1 MRLEGSVVWT
11 STLFSG
17 YNRIFSNSIDNEQNK
32 EQVLA
37 TFPIAFEKMS
47 GTGNDFVIIDNRT
60 LHIPLDEQPELARK
74 ICRRMFSVGADGL
87 IFIENSSIAD
97 FGWNFYNADGSVA
110 EMCGNGSRCAARF
123 AYRHRIAGKKMKLE
137 TLAGIVEAEVCEEE
151 EIVRVKMTPPHDFR
165 LDLSLQLGDEER
177 AVMYVN
183 TGVPHAVIF
192 VDEDEVPVKTW
203 GRKVRFHELF
213 EPRGANAN
221 FVKVLPDG
229 RLKVRTY
236 ERGVEAETMACGTGA
251 VAAALF
257 AAIQKGMD
265 SPVEVVTSGGGVLT
279 ILFDLSD
286 GPVVENVY
294 LQGPTRLI
302 CSGNLTAEALL

>member
-1 MRLEGSVVWT
+1 MAL
-11 STLFSG
+11 
-17 YNRIFSNSIDNEQNK
+17 
-32 EQVLA
+32 

-60 LHIPLDEQPELARK
+60 IAIPLADQPELARK

-87 IFIENSSIAD
+87 IFIEKSTKAD

-123 AYRHRIAGKKMKLE
+123 AYRHKIAGKKMKIE
-137 TLAGIVEAEVCEEE
+137 TLAGIIEAEICEEDDV
-151 EIVRVKMTPPHDFR
+151 VRVKMTQPFDFR
-165 LDLSLQLGDEER
+165 LDISLRLDDVER
-177 AVMYVN
+177 PVAYVN

-192 VDEDEVPVKTW
+192 VQEDDVPVKKW
-203 GRKVRFHELF
+203 GRKVRFHEFF
-213 EPRGANAN
+213 EPRGSNAN
-221 FVKVLPDG
+221 FVKILEDG

-236 ERGVEAETMACGTGA
+236 ERGVEDETMACGTGA

-257 AAIQKGMD
+257 ASMLKGMD
-265 SPVEVVTSGGGVLT
+265 APVEVITSGGDMLT
-279 ILFDLSD
+279 ILFDLHD
-286 GPVVENVY
+286 GPVAENVY

-302 CSGNLTAEALL
+302 CTGNLTAEALL

>member
-1 MRLEGSVVWT
+1 MAV
-11 STLFSG
+11 
-17 YNRIFSNSIDNEQNK
+17 
-32 EQVLA
+32 

-60 LHIPLDEQPELARK
+60 IAIPLVDQPELARK

-87 IFIENSSIAD
+87 IFIEESTKAD

-123 AYRHRIAGKKMKLE
+123 AYRHKIAGKKMQLE
-137 TLAGIVEAEVCEEE
+137 TLAGIVEAEICEEDDV
-151 EIVRVKMTPPHDFR
+151 VRVKMTQPFDFR
-165 LDLSLQLGDEER
+165 LDLSLRLDDVER
-177 AVMYVN
+177 SVAYVN
-183 TGVPHAVIF
+183 AGVPQAVIF
-192 VDEDEVPVKTW
+192 VAEDDVPVKKW

-213 EPRGANAN
+213 EPKGTNAN
-221 FVKVLPDG
+221 FVKVLEDG

-236 ERGVEAETMACGTGA
+236 ERGVEDETMACGTGA

-257 AAIQKGMD
+257 ASMLRGMD
-265 SPVEVVTSGGGVLT
+265 SPVEVITSGGDMLT
-279 ILFDLSD
+279 ILFDLQD
-286 GPVVENVY
+286 GPVAENVY

-302 CSGNLTAEALL
+302 CTGNLTAEALL

>member
-1 MRLEGSVVWT
+1 MAI
-11 STLFSG
+11 
-17 YNRIFSNSIDNEQNK
+17 N
-32 EQVLA
+32 
-37 TFPIAFEKMS
+37 FPIAFEKMS

-60 LHIPLDEQPELARK
+60 LAIPLDEQPLLARK

-87 IFIENSSIAD
+87 IFIEESTKAD

-123 AYRHRIAGKKMKLE
+123 AYRHNIASKKMKLE
-137 TLAGIVEAEVCEEE
+137 TLAGIVEAEICEEE
-151 EIVRVKMTPPHDFR
+151 EVVRVKMTKPFDFR
-165 LDLSLQLGDEER
+165 FDLSLALGDVER
-177 AVMYVN
+177 SVAYVN

-192 VDEDEVPVKTW
+192 VQEDDVPVKKW

-221 FVKVLPDG
+221 FVQVLG
-229 RLKVRTY
+229 KGKLKVRTY
-236 ERGVEAETMACGTGA
+236 ERGVEDETMACGTGA

-257 AAIQKGMD
+257 ASLQKGMD
-265 SPVEVVTSGGGVLT
+265 SPVEVITSGGDALT
-279 ILFDLSD
+279 ILFDLQD
-286 GPVVENVY
+286 GPVAEDVF

-302 CSGNLTAEALL
+302 CTGNLTAEALL

>member
-1 MRLEGSVVWT
+1 MAL
-11 STLFSG
+11 
-17 YNRIFSNSIDNEQNK
+17 
-32 EQVLA
+32 

-60 LHIPLDEQPELARK
+60 IAIPLADQPELARK

-87 IFIENSSIAD
+87 IFIEKSTKAD

-123 AYRHRIAGKKMKLE
+123 AYRHKIAGKKMKIE
-137 TLAGIVEAEVCEEE
+137 TLAGIIEAEICEEDDV
-151 EIVRVKMTPPHDFR
+151 VRVKMTQPFDFR
-165 LDLSLQLGDEER
+165 LDISLRLDYVER
-177 AVMYVN
+177 PVAYVN

-192 VDEDEVPVKTW
+192 VQEDDVPVKKW

-213 EPRGANAN
+213 EPRGSNAN
-221 FVKVLPDG
+221 FVKILEDG

-236 ERGVEAETMACGTGA
+236 ERGVEDETMACGTGA

-257 AAIQKGMD
+257 ASMLKGMD
-265 SPVEVVTSGGGVLT
+265 APVEVITSGGDMLT
-279 ILFDLSD
+279 ILFDLQD
-286 GPVVENVY
+286 GPVAENVY

-302 CSGNLTAEALL
+302 CTGNLTAEALL